1 MVKTFTRFKGL
12 IWTRDDA
19 PAAFDK
25 LHAMYRK
32 YQWSYY
38 HAGLEHAPTTGQEH
52 LDFYYEITPEQ
63 RKVTC
68 ERNKF
73 KKVFSSGNFSIDSA
87 RGTAGENQDY
97 SSKEEGHYV
106 QHGTPSL
113 GQGKDA
119 SWDTLK
125 EQLSKGEITTEDVCV
140 SDPVRYHQYG
150 RTMHKLEDIYLRK
163 RYRTWMTT
171 CEWLYGPTGVG
182 KSHMAFSNYHP
193 DTHYIWKSSDKGW
206 QDGYTGQP
214 FVIINEFRG
223 CIPYPDLLELID
235 KWPVTLPRRGREPVP
250 FLAKHIV
257 ITSSLHP
264 SKIYSRQLEKDD
276 SINQLLRRVNVTFVE
291 SRDGPCPGS
300 EV

>member
-1 MVKTFTRFKGL
+1 MGGPSRFKGL
-12 IWTRDDA
+12 IWTRDDSS
-19 PAAFDK
+19 AAFDK

-38 HAGLEHAPTTGQEH
+38 HAGLEHAPTTGTEH
-52 LDFYYEITPEQ
+52 LDFYYEYDGQ
-63 RKVTC
+63 RRLST

-73 KKVFSSGNFSIDSA
+73 KKVFGSGNFSLEPA
-87 RGTAGENQDY
+87 KGTAGENQDY
-97 SSKEEGHYV
+97 SSKEQGRYV
-106 QHGTPSL
+106 EHGTPSI
-113 GQGKDA
+113 GQGKDS

-125 EQLSKGEITTEDVCV
+125 DQLSKGEVTTDDLCV

-150 RTMHKLEDIYLRK
+150 RTMHKLEDIFLRK
-163 RYRTWMTT
+163 RFRTEMTT

-182 KSHMAFSNYHP
+182 KSHRALSDYNP
-193 DTHYIWKSSDKGW
+193 DTHYLWKQSDKGW

-214 FVIINEFRG
+214 IVIINEFRG
-223 CIPYPDLLELID
+223 SIPYPDLLELID
-235 KWPVTLPRRGREPVP
+235 KWPITLPRRGREPVP
-250 FLAKHIV
+250 FLAKHII

-276 SINQLLRRVNVTFVE
+276 SINQLLRRVTVTFVE
-291 SRDGPCPGS
+291 SRDSPGS